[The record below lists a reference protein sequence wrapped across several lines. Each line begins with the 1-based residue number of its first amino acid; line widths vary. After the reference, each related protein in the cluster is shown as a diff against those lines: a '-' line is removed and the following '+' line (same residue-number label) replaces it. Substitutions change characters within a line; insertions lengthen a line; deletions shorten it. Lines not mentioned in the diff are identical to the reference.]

1 MANNNQTNQNQ
12 SNQGQSGTTMAD
24 RASDLKDR
32 AGQLFQGGVD
42 AVKNNPGTTAA
53 VIGGVAAA
61 AAAVMNKDKIVETA
75 GALRDKVSG
84 SSGSDSSN
92 EA

>member
-1 MANNNQTNQNQ
+1 MANNNQSNQNE
-12 SNQGQSGTTMAD
+12 QGQGGTGLAD

-32 AGQLFQGGVD
+32 AGELLQGGID

-84 SSGSDSSN
+84 SSNSDSSSK
-92 EA
+92 A

>member
-1 MANNNQTNQNQ
+1 MANNNQSNQNDRG
-12 SNQGQSGTTMAD
+12 QGGTGLAN
-24 RASDLKDR
+24 RAGDLKDR
-32 AGQLFQGGVD
+32 AGELLQGGLD

-61 AAAVMNKDKIVETA
+61 AAAVINKDKVVETA

-84 SSGSDSSN
+84 SGSDQGGSGQN
-92 EA
+92 A